1 MNTIYSEYQKAFASG
16 LTYYWG
22 SLYGSSE
29 ALSLIEFD
37 KGGKSW
43 NRFTWQ
49 RILMNSISSHKLEK
63 ILFLFGWLIS
73 IPMSLLENRKFN
85 GSCYTVIYQK
95 IK

>member
-1 MNTIYSEYQKAFASG
+1 MNAIYPKDQKAFAPG

-43 NRFTWQ
+43 NRLIWL
-49 RILMNSISSHKLEK
+49 RVLMNSIFSHKLEK
-63 ILFLFGWLIS
+63 IL
-73 IPMSLLENRKFN
+73 K
-85 GSCYTVIYQK
+85 
-95 IK
+95 